1 MWIIRCRGWLLTL
14 CMICM
19 ISAPSDLWAAKPVV
33 QPKTVSVNLHNVTL
47 FEALEHLT
55 NVKGCKLLYNHEQVR
70 SKIKIDLVMSNKSI
84 EQVLDKCL
92 ENTNLMYRLIDN
104 VYVISMKPASVQVSA
119 PQKNMVISGTVIDVS
134 KQPVAGA
141 TIVVKGTNI
150 GCSSDPSGHF
160 ELKVADNKGIKLVA
174 SFIGMKTTEVAV
186 TSSTP
191 VMIVMNE
198 ETEMMQDVVVT
209 GYVNIDR
216 RSFTGNAVSI
226 SREELVKASPR
237 NVFAAVQAYDAS
249 VRMLANDIMGSNPNA
264 LPVMSVRGNSSLSV
278 PDLNGTMSQTN
289 LRNDPNQPIYIM
301 DGFEVT
307 AEKLYDYD
315 INRIENIVVLKDAAA
330 TAMYGSRAANGV
342 WVITSVAPQPG
353 RVRVN
358 YIMQGEIT
366 VPDISDYNMMN
377 SREKLAAEL
386 AAGFYGEGEAYL
398 FNSEY
403 NEKLNEIN
411 RGVNTD
417 WLAQPLKTAF
427 NHKHSIYVDGGT
439 EDLRFGVDFKYD
451 AMGGVM
457 KESYRNRTGVGIA
470 IDYRLKGLQIR
481 NYVSYNNTKSQ
492 ESPYGTFSNYT
503 NKLPY
508 DQIYDEL
515 GNVVKNTPEWHNGAP
530 MNGLINPLYESTL
543 YNFNRSAY
551 NEFVDN
557 LSINYNIT
565 RDLQFKGS
573 FSITKTD
580 NSTDIF
586 YDPASMR
593 YDLVQD
599 GAYDQNRGELSQL
612 KGSDLRWNVNAFL
625 AYNKFIKKHSINASL
640 GLNVISTENESET
653 SLYRGFP
660 SGAMSKPSYAQ
671 EMVNKPTFSED
682 MSRLVGAVMIVNY
695 SYNNIYIADVSCR
708 LDGSSQ
714 FGADR
719 RYAPFWSGG
728 VGVNIHNYASIQK
741 YEWLSELKLRGSYG
755 QLGKVNFP
763 PFAAVHTYNIYD
775 SWYSTGFGGIMTYMG
790 NDKLSWEVTNMLDVG
805 FNLDIMKG
813 LVRMK
818 ASYYHK
824 KTVDALTDVKL
835 SSSSGFKEYKDNLGE
850 VLNQGIDIDLRIGVI
865 RNRQV
870 NLALWGNFLHNKNEI
885 LKISDAISAYN
896 KKVDEYYETVDG
908 VKNDL
913 TRPNT
918 KLTPGGSNYSIY
930 AMRSLGIDPSDGRE
944 MFLKQDGTI
953 TYDWSAREQVVVGNT
968 APKGSGSFGLNM
980 NWKNFDLYVAFRYE
994 FGAQRYNSTLV
1005 GKVENVD
1012 IQNKNT
1018 DLRVLTDRWQKV
1030 GDVSAYKN
1038 IKDKTVTR
1046 PSSRFVQDYN
1056 SLDLSSVSLGYE
1068 FTMKA
1073 LKNVGISSL
1082 RLYLD
1087 ANNVFNAA
1095 SVLQER
1101 GLSYPFARSFS
1112 FKVYLNF

>member
-1 MWIIRCRGWLLTL
+1 MWIIRSGGWLLAL
-14 CMICM
+14 FMICM
-19 ISAPSDLWAAKPVV
+19 ISAPLDLWAAKPVV
-33 QPKTVSVNLHNVTL
+33 QPKTVSVNLQNVTL
-47 FEALEHLT
+47 FEALEYLT

-70 SKIKIDLVMSNKSI
+70 SNIKINLVMSGKSI

-104 VYVISMKPASVQVSA
+104 VYVISMKPASVQVTA
-119 PQKNMVISGTVIDVS
+119 PQKNMVISGTVVDVS
-134 KQPVAGA
+134 KHPVAGA
-141 TIVVKGTNI
+141 TIIVKGTNI

-160 ELKVADNKGIKLVA
+160 ELKVADSKGVILVA
-174 SFIGMKTTEVAV
+174 SFIGMKTTEAIVK
-186 TSSTP
+186 SSTP

-198 ETEMMQDVVVT
+198 DTEVMQDVVVT
-209 GYVNIDR
+209 GYVNIDK

-249 VRMLANDIMGSNPNA
+249 VRMLSNDIMGSNPNA
-264 LPVMSVRGNSSLSV
+264 LPVMSIRGNSSLAV
-278 PDLNGTMSQTN
+278 PDINGSISQTN

-342 WVITSVAPQPG
+342 WVITSVAPKPG

-386 AAGFYGEGEAYL
+386 AAGYYGEGDAYL
-398 FNSEY
+398 LNSEY
-403 NEKLNEIN
+403 NLKMNEVN

-451 AMGGVM
+451 AQGGVM
-457 KESYRNRTGVGIA
+457 KESFRNRTGVGIA

-481 NYVSYNNTKSQ
+481 NYVSYNNIKSQ
-492 ESPYGTFSNYT
+492 ESPYGKFSDYT
-503 NKLPY
+503 SKLPY
-508 DQIYDEL
+508 DQLYDEL
-515 GNVVKNTPEWHNGAP
+515 GNVVPNTKIWHNGMPAAA
-530 MNGLINPLYESTL
+530 LTNPLYESTL
-543 YNFNRSAY
+543 NNFDRSAY
-551 NEFVDN
+551 NEFIDN
-557 LSINYNIT
+557 LNINYNIT

-593 YDLVQD
+593 YDLAPG
-599 GAYDQNRGELSQL
+599 GAYDQNKGQL
-612 KGSDLRWNVNAFL
+612 TKVIGSDLRWNVNAFL
-625 AYNKFIKKHSINASL
+625 AYNKYVKKHSINASL
-640 GLNVISTENESET
+640 GLNVISANSESST
-653 SLYRGFP
+653 SMYRGFP
-660 SGAMSKPSYAQ
+660 SGAMSEPAYAK
-671 EMVNKPTFSED
+671 EMINKPTFTED

-708 LDGSSQ
+708 MDGSSQ
-714 FGADR
+714 FGANR

-728 VGVNIHNYASIQK
+728 LGVNIHNYASMQK

-763 PFAAVHTYNIYD
+763 PYAAIPTYTIYD
-775 SWYSTGFGGIMTYMG
+775 SWYSTGFGGIMNYMG
-790 NDKLSWEVTNMLDVG
+790 NENLSWEVTNTLDVG

-824 KTVDALTDVKL
+824 KTVDALTDVNI
-835 SSSSGFKEYKDNLGE
+835 SSSSGFKSYKDNIGE
-850 VLNQGIDIDLRIGVI
+850 VLNQGVDIDLRVGVI
-865 RNRQV
+865 RNSQINV
-870 NLALWGNFLHNKNEI
+870 ALWGNFLHNKNEI

-896 KKVDEYYETVDG
+896 KKVDEYYSDAAG
-908 VKNDL
+908 VNNDK

-918 KLTPGGSNYSIY
+918 KFSPGGSTSSLY
-930 AMRSLGIDPSDGRE
+930 AMRSMGIDPSNGRE

-953 TYDWSAREQVVVGNT
+953 TYDWAAGEQVIVGNT

-1005 GKVENVD
+1005 SKVENVD
-1012 IQNKNT
+1012 IYNKNT
-1018 DLRVLTDRWQKV
+1018 DLRVLTGRWQNV

-1038 IKDKTVTR
+1038 IKDKTITS

-1056 SLDLSSVSLGYE
+1056 SLDLSSISLGYE

-1082 RLYLD
+1082 HLYLD
-1087 ANNVFNAA
+1087 ANNVFNVS

-1112 FKVYLNF
+1112 FKVNLNF